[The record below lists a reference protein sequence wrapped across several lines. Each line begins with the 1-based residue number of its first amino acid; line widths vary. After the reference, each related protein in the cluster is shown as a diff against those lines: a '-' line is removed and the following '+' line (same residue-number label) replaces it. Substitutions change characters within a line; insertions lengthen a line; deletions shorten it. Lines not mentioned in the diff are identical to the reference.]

1 MLRAQMDAA
10 EYKHILLVLIFV
22 KLTSGTF
29 GKQQNKIR
37 EMMSDLKSEY
47 CITEQAALY
56 AAELAERDYHTEDN
70 VFRVLQEARWEALRA
85 KPDRPIFRSMID
97 NTMTATEN
105 DNKTIRGML
114 HKQFPYA
121 QLGQGVV
128 GDSIDFISTIGV
140 ADEYNAS
147 GFLGEV

>member
-47 CITEQAALY
+47 CITEQSALY

-97 NTMTATEN
+97 TTMTATEN
-105 DNKTIRGML
+105 DNKTLRGML
-114 HKQFPYA
+114 HKQFRGCSNQHARPRICA
-121 QLGQGVV
+121 AKRCRSLPQRCCRCTPAR
-128 GDSIDFISTIGV
+128 IC
-140 ADEYNAS
+140 
-147 GFLGEV
+147 